1 MSLKSVLVTGCS
13 AGGIGAAIALLLA
26 RKGHH
31 VFATARNT
39 SKLPEELTAL
49 SNVTV
54 LSLDVTSMPSVTA
67 AAKAVSESGR
77 GLDVLVNNAGLGY
90 VTPVLDM
97 DIERAQKL
105 YDTNLWGSVR
115 TIQAFKDL
123 LIASHGRIVNIISC
137 GAVMALPWHAAYCSA
152 KIAMANISET
162 LRHEL
167 SPFGVSV
174 VAVMAG
180 TVATNFDAN
189 VTEFSLPPGSLYA
202 SIKDNIAGWVTG
214 TAKPV
219 GGPVDEFA
227 RVVLED
233 IVGKGKNGI
242 VYRGNNAA
250 MVGTVASWFPTWVTV
265 SYGLSIQGLSIAV
278 SLNKPLIFEN
288 SRTRFCVTQT
298 PDCRRLSKISRNQ
311 MCFVFVFYVPFI
323 LQLYG

>member
-1 MSLKSVLVTGCS
+1 MPLKSVLVTGCS

-26 RKGHH
+26 RNGHH

-39 SKLPEELTAL
+39 SKLPEDLTTL

-54 LSLDVTSMPSVTA
+54 LSLDVTSMPSVIA

-90 VTPVLDM
+90 VTPILDM

-115 TIQAFKDL
+115 MIQAFKDL

-137 GAVMALPWHAAYCSA
+137 GAVVPLPWHAPYCSA

-189 VTEFSLPPGSLYA
+189 VNEFSLPPGSLYE
-202 SIKDNIAGWVTG
+202 SIKDSINGWVTG

-227 RVVLED
+227 QTVLED

-242 VYRGNNAA
+242 VYRGPNAA
-250 MVGTVASWFPTWVTV
+250 AMGFVASWLPTWVTV
-265 SYGLSIQGLSIAV
+265 SQGLSL
-278 SLNKPLIFEN
+278 SLSLI
-288 SRTRFCVTQT
+288 
-298 PDCRRLSKISRNQ
+298 L
-311 MCFVFVFYVPFI
+311 
-323 LQLYG
+323 

>member
-26 RKGHH
+26 RKGHRI
-31 VFATARNT
+31 FATARNT
-39 SKLPEELTAL
+39 SKISEELTTL

-67 AAKAVSESGR
+67 AAKAVSESGH
-77 GLDVLVNNAGLGY
+77 GLDILVNNAGFVY
-90 VTPVLDM
+90 VTPILDM
-97 DIERAQKL
+97 DIERAKEL
-105 YDTNLWGSVR
+105 HDTNLWGGVR

-137 GAVMALPWHAAYCSA
+137 GAVLPLPWHAAYFSS

-174 VAVMAG
+174 VGVMAG
-180 TVATNFDAN
+180 MVATNFDAN
-189 VTEFSLPPGSLYA
+189 GNEFSLPPVSLYA
-202 SIKDNIAGWVTG
+202 SIKDNIAGYVTG

-242 VYRGNNAA
+242 VYRGHNAA
-250 MVGTVASWFPTWVTV
+250 MMGFVASWLPTWLTV
-265 SYGLSIQGLSIAV
+265 SK
-278 SLNKPLIFEN
+278 SLYFKSLVHPTLLL
-288 SRTRFCVTQT
+288 C
-298 PDCRRLSKISRNQ
+298 L
-311 MCFVFVFYVPFI
+311 
-323 LQLYG
+323 

>member
-1 MSLKSVLVTGCS
+1 MSLKSILVTGCS

-39 SKLPEELTAL
+39 SKLSEELTTL

-54 LSLDVTSMPSVTA
+54 LSLDVTSMSSVMA

-90 VTPVLDM
+90 ITPILDM
-97 DIERAQKL
+97 DIEQAQKL

-115 TIQAFKDL
+115 MIQACKDL

-137 GAVMALPWHAAYCSA
+137 GAVVPLPWHAPYCSS

-167 SPFGVSV
+167 SPFGVTV

-180 TVATNFDAN
+180 TIATNFDAN
-189 VTEFSLPPGSLYA
+189 VSELSLPPGSLYE
-202 SIKDNIAGWVTG
+202 SIKDHINGWVTG
-214 TAKPV
+214 TAKPA

-227 RVVLED
+227 QVVYGD
-233 IVGKGKNGI
+233 IVGKGKNGLI
-242 VYRGNNAA
+242 YRGPNAA
-250 MVGTVASWFPTWVTV
+250 MMGFVANWLPTWMTV
-265 SYGLSIQGLSIAV
+265 GQDPCL
-278 SLNKPLIFEN
+278 
-288 SRTRFCVTQT
+288 R
-298 PDCRRLSKISRNQ
+298 IS
-311 MCFVFVFYVPFI
+311 C
-323 LQLYG
+323 

>member
-1 MSLKSVLVTGCS
+1 MSLKSILVTGCS

-39 SKLPEELTAL
+39 SKIPEELTTL

-67 AAKAVSESGR
+67 AAKTVRESGH

-90 VTPVLDM
+90 VTPILDM

-105 YDTNLWGSVR
+105 HDTNLWGSVR

-137 GAVMALPWHAAYCSA
+137 GAVLPLPWHAPYCSA
-152 KIAMANISET
+152 KIAMASISET

-167 SPFGVSV
+167 SPFDVSV

-189 VTEFSLPPGSLYA
+189 VNEFSLPPGSLYE

-219 GGPVDEFA
+219 GGPVDGFA
-227 RVVLED
+227 RTVLED
-233 IVGKGKNGI
+233 IVGKGKGGI
-242 VYRGNNAA
+242 VYRGGNAG
-250 MVGTVASWFPTWVTV
+250 MVRFAANWFPTWMTV
-265 SYGLSIQGLSIAV
+265 SQESS
-278 SLNKPLIFEN
+278 
-288 SRTRFCVTQT
+288 SR
-298 PDCRRLSKISRNQ
+298 S
-311 MCFVFVFYVPFI
+311 
-323 LQLYG
+323 

>member
-39 SKLPEELTAL
+39 SKLPVVLTTL

-54 LSLDVTSMPSVTA
+54 LSIDVTSMPSVTA
-67 AAKAVSESGR
+67 AANAVSESGR

-90 VTPVLDM
+90 VTPILDM
-97 DIERAQKL
+97 DIERAQNL

-115 TIQAFKDL
+115 MIQAFKDL
-123 LIASHGRIVNIISC
+123 LIANHGRIVNIISC
-137 GAVMALPWHAAYCSA
+137 GAVLPLPWHAPYCSA

-174 VAVMAG
+174 VAVMVG
-180 TVATNFDAN
+180 TVATNFDTN
-189 VTEFSLPPGSLYA
+189 INKFNLPAGSLYE

-227 RVVLED
+227 RAVLED
-233 IVGKGKNGI
+233 IVGKGRNGI
-242 VYRGNNAA
+242 VYRGDNAA
-250 MVGTVASWFPTWVTV
+250 AMGFVASWLPTWITDKFMRGPN
-265 SYGLSIQGLSIAV
+265 SGLPALVKNLS
-278 SLNKPLIFEN
+278 
-288 SRTRFCVTQT
+288 
-298 PDCRRLSKISRNQ
+298 
-311 MCFVFVFYVPFI
+311 
-323 LQLYG
+323 